1 MRSCTSG
8 VPWGGNLRS
17 LVFQQTS
24 GLALPTNPS
33 AWWTLKSMEQEER
46 RERRRRQRQQ
56 VVNCCKQLAA
66 FLFSHVG
73 LAAMVVAYSIMGG
86 FLFRAI
92 EAPEEKQ
99 VKLNVIRHKEAH
111 IQKILDAVRLVCG
124 GGGGWRVVEV
134 DVEGLNDTLKK
145 VFTEFQLEV
154 KVAVKDMG
162 WDGNDDMDE
171 SALQWSLAGA
181 ILYAVTVITT
191 IGRLRHRSIYPG
203 YRR

>member
-1 MRSCTSG
+1 
-8 VPWGGNLRS
+8 
-17 LVFQQTS
+17 
-24 GLALPTNPS
+24 
-33 AWWTLKSMEQEER
+33 MEEEER

-66 FLFSHVG
+66 FLFSHIG

-99 VKLNVIRHKEAH
+99 VKLNVIRDKQVR
-111 IQKILDAVRLVCG
+111 IQEILDAVQQVCG
-124 GGGGWRVVEV
+124 CDWVERRVTV
-134 DVEGLNDTLKK
+134 DVEGLNKTLKS
-145 VFTEFQLEV
+145 VFMGFQVEV
-154 KVAVKDMG
+154 KDAVKNMG
-162 WDGNDDMDE
+162 WDGNDDTDE

-191 IGRLRHRSIYPG
+191 IGRQRVFLFKG
-203 YRR
+203 E

>member
-1 MRSCTSG
+1 
-8 VPWGGNLRS
+8 
-17 LVFQQTS
+17 
-24 GLALPTNPS
+24 
-33 AWWTLKSMEQEER
+33 
-46 RERRRRQRQQ
+46 
-56 VVNCCKQLAA
+56 
-66 FLFSHVG
+66 
-73 LAAMVVAYSIMGG
+73 MVVAYSIMGG

-124 GGGGWRVVEV
+124 GGGGSRVVEV
-134 DVEGLNDTLKK
+134 DVEGLNETLKK

-191 IGRLRHRSIYPG
+191 IGRQRDTGLSIQGIVFKMRYIIYIYIYTFTYIHIHSLTVSFNPN
-203 YRR
+203 RRPM

>member
-1 MRSCTSG
+1 
-8 VPWGGNLRS
+8 
-17 LVFQQTS
+17 
-24 GLALPTNPS
+24 
-33 AWWTLKSMEQEER
+33 MEQEER

-124 GGGGWRVVEV
+124 GGGGGGGSRVVEV
-134 DVEGLNDTLKK
+134 DVEGLNETLKK

-191 IGRLRHRSIYPG
+191 IGRQRDTRVY
-203 YRR
+203 

>member
-1 MRSCTSG
+1 
-8 VPWGGNLRS
+8 
-17 LVFQQTS
+17 
-24 GLALPTNPS
+24 
-33 AWWTLKSMEQEER
+33 MEQEER

-99 VKLNVIRHKEAH
+99 VKLNVIRHKETH

-124 GGGGWRVVEV
+124 GGGSRVVV
-134 DVEGLNDTLKK
+134 MDVEGLNDTLKT

-162 WDGNDDMDE
+162 WDGNDDMDK

-191 IGRLRHRSIYPG
+191 IGRQKHGSIYPG
-203 YRR
+203 DRVKSRYIYIPTFYVISKYIHVHTHILTRIHTILGAYI